1 MAHDKLPRRKFLT
14 AALAGSGLVHLTS
27 SRLAAS
33 TRPDTPTATAPAGER
48 AYDDQ
53 EHTRSLF
60 DRTPRR
66 FAFQARDASELH
78 QWQSEFRARLREILG
93 LTAMDRETP
102 FDYRAER
109 AERVTKDG
117 YTQEKWYLWT
127 EPNVPLPIWV
137 LTPDKPASKPYP
149 LVLTPH
155 GHNVPELYL
164 GVAANDE
171 QRKAIAE
178 GDRDIAVQ
186 AVREGYLA
194 ILPTARGFGETM
206 RAEDR
211 EKSKGNSCRTELM
224 HAMLFGR
231 TMVGNRVWDISRII
245 DWAGRQFEI
254 DRRRIAITGN
264 SGGGTTSLFA
274 AACEERISVAVPS
287 CYFCTFE
294 ASIGTI
300 YHCECNYVPGLLREG
315 EMYDVAGLI
324 APRWFQAIAGKGDP
338 IFPIAAVHQAYER
351 LKKAYEV
358 AGAEDRCGLFVG
370 QGGHRYYREGA
381 WPFIRRAFTEPVITK

>member
-1 MAHDKLPRRKFLT
+1 MLRRRLPRRKLLKT
-14 AALAGSGLVHLTS
+14 ALAAGGLARLSASGP
-27 SRLAAS
+27 AAS
-33 TRPDTPTATAPAGER
+33 AQTATQAATGPAGGP
-48 AYDDQ
+48 AYDDRQ
-53 EHTRSLF
+53 HTFGLFRSI
-60 DRTPRR
+60 PRR
-66 FAFQARDASELH
+66 FAFHARDLA
-78 QWQSEFRARLREILG
+78 QWRRWQSEFRVRLRELLG
-93 LTAMDRETP
+93 LAAMERETP

-109 AERVTKDG
+109 AERVAQEG
-117 YTQEKWYLWT
+117 YTREKWYLWT

-137 LTPDKPASKPYP
+137 LIPDKPASKPCP

-155 GHNVPELYL
+155 GHNVPEIYL
-164 GVAANDE
+164 GIAANE
-171 QRKAIAE
+171 QQRRTMTE

-194 ILPTARGFGETM
+194 ILPTARGFGETI
-206 RAEDR
+206 RPEDR
-211 EKSKGNSCRTELM
+211 DQGKIHSCRTGLM

-231 TMVGNRVWDISRII
+231 TMIGHRVWDVSRII

-254 DRRRIAITGN
+254 DGRRIAITGN

-300 YHCECNYVPGLLREG
+300 HHCECNYVPGLLREG

-324 APRWFQAIAGKGDP
+324 APRWFRAIAGRDDP
-338 IFPIAAVHQAYER
+338 IFPIAGVREAFER
-351 LKKAYEV
+351 LKAIYRV
-358 AGAEDRCGLFVG
+358 AGAADRCELYVG
-370 QGGHRYYREGA
+370 EGGHRYYRDGA
-381 WPFIRRAFTEPVITK
+381 WPFIGNAFAALAHAS